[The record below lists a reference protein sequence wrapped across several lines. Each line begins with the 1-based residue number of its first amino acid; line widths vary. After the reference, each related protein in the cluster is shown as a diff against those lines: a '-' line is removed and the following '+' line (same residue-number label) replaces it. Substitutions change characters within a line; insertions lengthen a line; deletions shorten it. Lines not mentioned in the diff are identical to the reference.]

1 MGAGAMG
8 CLWAAHLHCGFS
20 GASGPHVSFI
30 DKRAYSNLSMRKEL
44 SFSISSPF
52 LAHIPENTQ
61 LSFRLEQTPQTIDCL
76 LVCTKSFDALPGLKK
91 LGEAI
96 TDKTLL
102 VLFQNGLGSQYDILE
117 AFPDNPIFAAVT
129 TEGANRVSSNQI
141 VHAGS
146 GLTRVGP
153 LNKAAESNDAARALL
168 NYLQP
173 PALDKT
179 LTLQYEK
186 DIWQAL
192 WHKLVINCAINP
204 YTALLNCPNG
214 QVRTSRRFIEGWPIL
229 KLELSELLNTASYP
243 LSGDEIET
251 LVFDVMQKTS
261 TNISSMLQDIRAGK
275 RTEIDDINGFA
286 ARFLAQHTLSSEV
299 NSYLA
304 SKVKAL
310 PTH

>member
-1 MGAGAMG
+1 
-8 CLWAAHLHCGFS
+8 
-20 GASGPHVSFI
+20 
-30 DKRAYSNLSMRKEL
+30 
-44 SFSISSPF
+44 
-52 LAHIPENTQ
+52 
-61 LSFRLEQTPQTIDCL
+61 
-76 LVCTKSFDALPGLKK
+76 
-91 LGEAI
+91 
-96 TDKTLL
+96 
-102 VLFQNGLGSQYDILE
+102 
-117 AFPDNPIFAAVT
+117 
-129 TEGANRVSSNQI
+129 
-141 VHAGS
+141 
-146 GLTRVGP
+146 

-299 NSYLA
+299 NSY
-304 SKVKAL
+304 
-310 PTH
+310 